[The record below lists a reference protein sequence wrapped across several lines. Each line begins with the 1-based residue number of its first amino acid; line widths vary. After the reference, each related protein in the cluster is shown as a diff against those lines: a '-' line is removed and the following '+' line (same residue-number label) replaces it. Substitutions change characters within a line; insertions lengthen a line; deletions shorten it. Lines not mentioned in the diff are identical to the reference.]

1 MGIQKNDKFILLTHN
16 KHFYINAKYKMNYK
30 MDCAIHFQ
38 SINGKTVINKIKV
51 LKNKTFVFLMERMMG
66 IGPTSGAWKALILP
80 LNYIRNELPFS
91 KDNINYT
98 KLKVYVNYFFEK
110 IYFSSMLLKSV
121 EIL

>member
-1 MGIQKNDKFILLTHN
+1 
-16 KHFYINAKYKMNYK
+16 
-30 MDCAIHFQ
+30 
-38 SINGKTVINKIKV
+38 
-51 LKNKTFVFLMERMMG
+51 MG